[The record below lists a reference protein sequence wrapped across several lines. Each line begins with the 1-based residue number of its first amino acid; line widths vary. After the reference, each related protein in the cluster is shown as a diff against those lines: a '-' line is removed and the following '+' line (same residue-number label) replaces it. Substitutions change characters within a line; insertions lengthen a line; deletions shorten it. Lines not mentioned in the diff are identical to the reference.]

1 MIISLLA
8 GLSIVIISG
17 VVNTYI
23 SYTLLDDS
31 SSYQNKNDR

>member
-23 SYTLLDDS
+23 SCTLLDDG
-31 SSYQNKNDR
+31 SSYQEKND